1 MLDVT
6 QWMID
11 LMIDDLGRLVAGI
24 IILASVLELLLRVKG
39 WFKWWT

>member
-1 MLDVT
+1 MLDAT

-24 IILASVLELLLRVKG
+24 IILASVFELLLRVKG